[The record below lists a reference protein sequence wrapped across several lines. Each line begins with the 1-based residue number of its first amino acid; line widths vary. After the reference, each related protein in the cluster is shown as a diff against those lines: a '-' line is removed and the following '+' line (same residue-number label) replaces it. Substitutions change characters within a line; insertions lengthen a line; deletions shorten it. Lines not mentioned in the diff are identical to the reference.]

1 MMLVKLNLFAFCFC
15 VRLETWSAM
24 KEKYKV
30 SMDCMK
36 TYAKQCLSCEF
47 LHCLGFFVHGISKPV
62 VFKRIDRFLSWLY
75 YFKIC

>member
-1 MMLVKLNLFAFCFC
+1 MMLVQLNLFAFCFY

-47 LHCLGFFVHGISKPV
+47 LHCLGFFVHGISKPL
-62 VFKRIDRFLSWLY
+62 VFNGIDTFLSWLY
-75 YFKIC
+75 LF